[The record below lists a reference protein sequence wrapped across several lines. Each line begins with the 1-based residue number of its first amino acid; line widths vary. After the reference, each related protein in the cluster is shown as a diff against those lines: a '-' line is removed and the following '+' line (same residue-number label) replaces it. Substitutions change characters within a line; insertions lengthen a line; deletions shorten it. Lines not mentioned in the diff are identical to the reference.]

1 MPAPDFRL
9 RIAATVI
16 ANDGIIAYPTEAV
29 WGLGCHPWSET
40 AVRRL
45 LRLKARTASKGL
57 ILVAASMDQFDWL
70 LQDLSAAQTN
80 RLRLSW
86 PGAITWLVPHR
97 DRVPAWISGANDTV
111 ALRVSPHP
119 RVQALCQAVGGPIV
133 STSANLSGAR
143 AARHLFQVYRQFGG
157 GLDYVLSGALGG
169 NIRPSAI
176 RDLRTDAVLRPG

>member
-1 MPAPDFRL
+1 MIERAL
-9 RIAATVI
+9 WIT
-16 ANDGIIAYPTEAV
+16 GT
-29 WGLGCHPWSET
+29 
-40 AVRRL
+40 L
-45 LRLKARTASKGL
+45 L
-57 ILVAASMDQFDWL
+57 
-70 LQDLSAAQTN
+70 LSVFFGHLALAEYY
-80 RLRLSW
+80 
-86 PGAITWLVPHR
+86 
-97 DRVPAWISGANDTV
+97 TV